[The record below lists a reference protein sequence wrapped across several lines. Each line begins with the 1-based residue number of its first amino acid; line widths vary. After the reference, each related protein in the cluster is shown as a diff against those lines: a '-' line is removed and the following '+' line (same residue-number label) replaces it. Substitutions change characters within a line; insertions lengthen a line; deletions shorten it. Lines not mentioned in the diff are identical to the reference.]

1 MPSFGLVSLLDVGVS
16 LLPVFSFLA
25 ALIIFDSFKL
35 VHFRAVLRAILA
47 GCVVAM
53 VSFLVGTAVIG
64 MLGADID
71 LYRRY
76 SAPILEE
83 VGKALYLYYLLRSER
98 IGFAV
103 DAAIYGF
110 AIGAGFAFLE
120 NVYYLQSLTDAS
132 FLVWFIR
139 GFGTAIMHGGAT
151 AIVGILSKAL
161 ADRRPTL
168 SLKILAPG
176 LAMAVVVH
184 SVYNHFLLSPL
195 ASTIGILIILPVLT
209 MVVYGRSERATKE
222 WLGVGFDSDM
232 ELLKTIIDGNIQRSR
247 VGRYLQTL
255 QHRFR
260 GEMIADMLCYL
271 RIHLELSVRA
281 KGVLMMREAG
291 FRVPPDPEVQSQLQE
306 LQYLERMIGRTGKL
320 AMRPFFHTSKQHLWQ
335 LYMLDAK

>member
-1 MPSFGLVSLLDVGVS
+1 
-16 LLPVFSFLA
+16 
-25 ALIIFDSFKL
+25 
-35 VHFRAVLRAILA
+35 
-47 GCVVAM
+47 
-53 VSFLVGTAVIG
+53 
-64 MLGADID
+64 
-71 LYRRY
+71 
-76 SAPILEE
+76 
-83 VGKALYLYYLLRSER
+83 
-98 IGFAV
+98 
-103 DAAIYGF
+103 
-110 AIGAGFAFLE
+110 
-120 NVYYLQSLTDAS
+120 
-132 FLVWFIR
+132 
-139 GFGTAIMHGGAT
+139 
-151 AIVGILSKAL
+151 
-161 ADRRPTL
+161 
-168 SLKILAPG
+168 
-176 LAMAVVVH
+176 MAVVVH